1 MVEVVVAFLALS
13 DDASQPQ
20 VSSPA
25 PTAAERRG
33 RNIATVVFLLFAA
46 WFIVSTVAQLA
57 VGAFHEERPLP
68 PESACRSAIAPMLRA
83 VDVATNA
90 DPSAPGTFEGLLG
103 PAWSNPEVAL
113 RACRAEAGGENAYLS
128 VLRYHDA
135 AKRRRTMHG
144 DALVSTRARAALF
157 LQ

>member
-1 MVEVVVAFLALS
+1 MT
-13 DDASQPQ
+13 DASSQPQ
-20 VSSPA
+20 ISQAAGQSP
-25 PTAAERRG
+25 AERRG
-33 RNIATVVFLLFAA
+33 RNIATVLFLLFAA
-46 WFIVSTVAQLA
+46 WFIVSTVVQLA
-57 VGAFHEERPLP
+57 IGAFHEERPLP
-68 PESACRSAIAPMLRA
+68 PGSACRAALTPMLRA

-90 DPSAPGTFEGLLG
+90 DPSAPGTFEALLG
-103 PAWSNPEVAL
+103 PTWSNPEAAL
-113 RACRAEAGGENAYLS
+113 GTCRSEHGGENAYLS

>member
-1 MVEVVVAFLALS
+1 MSLS
-13 DDASQPQ
+13 DDVSQPQ
-20 VSSPA
+20 AQAPEPSS
-25 PTAAERRG
+25 AERRG
-33 RNIATVVFLLFAA
+33 RNIATVLFLLFAA

-68 PESACRSAIAPMLRA
+68 ADSACRGAIAPMLRA

-103 PAWSNPEVAL
+103 PAWSNPEAAL
-113 RACRAEAGGENAYLS
+113 RTCRAETGGENAYLS